1 MTLNMDQQIES
12 PFLKST
18 KNTRATLSNFHTL
31 KSQPSYSTG
40 FCGFTVL
47 VVVFAKPALPLVF
60 AGKLPDQQL
69 QRDKEKKDKNAIGD
83 FFNTI
88 LQLF

>member
-1 MTLNMDQQIES
+1 MTLNTDQQIES

-31 KSQPSYSTG
+31 KSQPLYSTG

-47 VVVFAKPALPLVF
+47 VVVFAKPALPLFF

-69 QRDKEKKDKNAIGD
+69 KRDKEKKKTKIGD
-83 FFNTI
+83 FFNTT